1 MSERA
6 SPRAANLAAKLDAN
20 PAANLADFQRSFGA
34 HLRAPRQSP
43 RPAGTPARRMAVYVE
58 LVHNNIAG
66 FLNTCFPVARQT
78 LGEKRWGALMRRFIA
93 THVGETPYFRE
104 IPLEFLTWFQSA
116 APAGYPAWLA
126 PLLHY
131 EWAELAVDTMVVELA
146 VDLPACDL
154 ETNVADGIAVLNLAM
169 LLLAYDWPVQ
179 RIGPD
184 YRPRKPAPVQL
195 LVYRDADDAVRF
207 MQINPITAR
216 LIALLQAG
224 DRPADEALAQLAA
237 ELGYADRAAFKGFG
251 LQVLHELQR
260 DGVVL
265 GYRAVVD

>member
-1 MSERA
+1 MSELAA
-6 SPRAANLAAKLDAN
+6 SLAANLAN
-20 PAANLADFQRSFGA
+20 FQRTFGA

-58 LVHNNIAG
+58 LVHNNTAG

-78 LGEKRWGALMRRFIA
+78 LGEKRWGALVRRFIA
-93 THVGETPYFRE
+93 THRSETPYFRE
-104 IPLEFLTWFQSA
+104 IPLEFLTWFQSGGL
-116 APAGYPAWLA
+116 AGYPAWLA
-126 PLLHY
+126 SLLHY
-131 EWAELAVDTMVVELA
+131 EWAELAVDTMAVEVPA
-146 VDLPACDL
+146 IEPDVDLA
-154 ETNVADGIAVLNLAM
+154 TGVAVPNPAM

-184 YRPRKPAPVQL
+184 YRPRKPVPVQL
-195 LVYRDADDAVRF
+195 LVYRDADDGVRF

-224 DRPADEALAQLAA
+224 DRPAGEALAQLAA

-251 LQVLHELQR
+251 VQVLHELQH

-265 GYRAVVD
+265 GYRAVAD

>member
-1 MSERA
+1 MSELAA
-6 SPRAANLAAKLDAN
+6 SLAANLAT
-20 PAANLADFQRSFGA
+20 FQRTFGA

-78 LGEKRWGALMRRFIA
+78 LGEKRWGGLVRRFIA
-93 THVGETPYFRE
+93 THLGETPYFRE
-104 IPLEFLTWFQSA
+104 IPLEFLTWFQSGGA
-116 APAGYPAWLA
+116 AGYPAWLA
-126 PLLHY
+126 SLLHY
-131 EWAELAVDTMVVELA
+131 EWAELAVDTMAVEVPA
-146 VDLPACDL
+146 IEPDVDLA
-154 ETNVADGIAVLNLAM
+154 TGVAVPNPAM

-207 MQINPITAR
+207 MQINSLTAR
-216 LIALLQAG
+216 LIVRLQAAP
-224 DRPADEALAQLAA
+224 RPAMKALQQLAG
-237 ELGYADRAAFKGFG
+237 ELGYDNPEPFCQFG
-251 LQVLHELQR
+251 LATLRELQR
-260 DGVVL
+260 NGVIL
-265 GYRAVVD
+265 GGRKL